1 MTNEGQRARQERRKD
16 TEVLISDLHK
26 QMMNKYRTLST
37 GISQKHS
44 LAAAAATV
52 ASSLSGSY
60 GRILNPI

>member
-1 MTNEGQRARQERRKD
+1 MTNVAQRARQERRKD

-44 LAAAAATV
+44 LAAAADV